1 MTRERRC
8 ATNCGMVRT
17 IHSEDASLKPPITV
31 VLADDHAAYRE
42 NLKEMLAID
51 GGIEVVGQAENGKE
65 AVRFAKQMRPDVVV
79 MDLAMPV
86 MGGKEATRLIV
97 REVSQPPAV
106 VILTMHDHAR
116 LVHEL
121 REIGASA
128 FLTKSASL
136 AELVAA
142 VKEASATRPLGWA
155 PDGAPPGSG

>member
-1 MTRERRC
+1 MCDKLRHGADHSFGGREPEATYNGGPGGRPRR
-8 ATNCGMVRT
+8 VPRKP
-17 IHSEDASLKPPITV
+17 ERDAR
-31 VLADDHAAYRE
+31 HRR
-42 NLKEMLAID
+42 
-51 GGIEVVGQAENGKE
+51 GIEVVGQAENGKE
-65 AVRFAKQMRPDVVV
+65 AVRLAKQMRPDVVV

-106 VILTMHDHAR
+106 VILTMQDHAR

-142 VKEASATRPLGWA
+142 VKEASATRPLGSA